1 MDNLSVW
8 LEENPSLL
16 TKSMYSTTVWRGR
29 FEKKKKKKSEQILFG
44 HKYVGK
50 YIGTQKLSIEN
61 SLKVH

>member
-29 FEKKKKKKSEQILFG
+29 FEKKKKSEQILFG

-50 YIGTQKLSIEN
+50 YIGTQVLSIEN
-61 SLKVH
+61 SLKVQ